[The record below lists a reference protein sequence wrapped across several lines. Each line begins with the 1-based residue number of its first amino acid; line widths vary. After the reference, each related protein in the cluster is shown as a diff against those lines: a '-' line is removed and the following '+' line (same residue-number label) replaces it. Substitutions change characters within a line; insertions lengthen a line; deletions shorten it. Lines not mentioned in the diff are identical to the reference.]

1 MKTFVVA
8 TDLTER
14 GDRAVRRA
22 FALARLNGAR
32 LIVVTVVDGDLP
44 AELSKVYAA
53 GAERM
58 LTEIVAADPDAGA
71 VPHHTRLLRGDSGE
85 AVATLAAT
93 ERAQLLILGIHRQ
106 RPFADGLRD
115 TTAQRILRQ
124 SPCPVLVVR
133 NPVTGPYH
141 GIVAAVDFSPAAAS
155 ALCAA
160 AAIAPGVAIAAV
172 HGLHVPFR
180 GLMPKDTAAP
190 FLNEAKAA
198 ERSWREKNDLPAAL
212 GPVEIDEG
220 GGYEVLSAAL
230 NRTGADL
237 IALGTHARSGLV
249 TRILGSFAATMLR
262 DPPTDL
268 ILAHPG

>member
-1 MKTFVVA
+1 MKTFIVA

-32 LIVVTVVDGDLP
+32 LIVVTVIDDDLP

-53 GAERM
+53 GAERV
-58 LTEIVAADPDAGA
+58 LSEIVAADPDSEA
-71 VPHHTRLLRGDSGE
+71 VPHHTRLLRGDPAVS
-85 AVATLAAT
+85 VATLAAT
-93 ERAQLLILGIHRQ
+93 EKAQLMVLGIHRH
-106 RPFADGLRD
+106 RPFADSVRD

-124 SPCPVLVVR
+124 SACPLLVVR

-141 GIVAAVDFSPAAAS
+141 GIVAAVDFSPAAAA
-155 ALCAA
+155 ALRAA

-172 HGLHVPFR
+172 HTLHVPFR
-180 GLMPKDTAAP
+180 GLMPQDTAAP
-190 FLNEAKAA
+190 FLNEARAA
-198 ERSWREKNDLPAAL
+198 ERAWRAEQELPKAL
-212 GPVEIDEG
+212 GPVDIEEG
-220 GGYEVLSAAL
+220 AGYEVLAAAL

-237 IALGTHARSGLV
+237 IALGTHARSGFV
-249 TRILGSFAATMLR
+249 TRLLGSFAATMLR